1 MNDFERKQKVVE
13 NWERMI
19 KWMEKNK
26 KEDRFYYFDEA
37 IMFSELEENATHTH
51 CEFCKKY
58 LDSGKFPFDPCG
70 KCPIALRFGTCSE
83 LNGYP
88 GKEGVRDT
96 WLPKAKGFL
105 EKIKS
110 LEVEGEPKPT
120 PIDWNKPV
128 RDKETGEDIIKV
140 TDVKMVKTRSS
151 KRFNVDLTG
160 IGIFSGRQR
169 VENVP
174 EEELYKPIKL
184 GDRIILFDREHVL
197 VSAGPNQVLFVDPKN
212 GFRARNPIEV
222 KDSFFISLEEFK
234 ILVGSIN
241 WKEWYKTLK
250 RRT

>member
-13 NWERMI
+13 HWERMI
-19 KWMEKNK
+19 KWAEKNK
-26 KEDRFYYFDEA
+26 KKYRYYYFDEDE
-37 IMFSELEENATHTH
+37 MFNELGENATHVY

-58 LDSGKFPFDPCG
+58 LDSGKFPFNPCG
-70 KCPIALRFGTCSE
+70 KCPIALKFGTCNE

-88 GKEGVRDT
+88 GKEGVRDV
-96 WLPKAKGFL
+96 WLPRARKFL
-105 EKIKS
+105 EAIKS
-110 LEVEGEPKPT
+110 LEVGGEPKPT

-212 GFRARNPIEV
+212 GTRAGNPIEV